1 MELREVDCLEDFFT
15 TQAMVDPDQIYHY
28 MVTLGK
34 TYLSRGQKD
43 YDVDPYCQIVLC
55 KITTVNVYTWCLP
68 CGPSL
73 YQTSYRLTN
82 LIFIMKL

>member
-55 KITTVNVYTWCLP
+55 KITTESQTWKVDLWFQ
-68 CGPSL
+68 GASERD
-73 YQTSYRLTN
+73 TWR
-82 LIFIMKL
+82 

>member
-34 TYLSRGQKD
+34 RIYLGARRTMMW
-43 YDVDPYCQIVLC
+43 IH
-55 KITTVNVYTWCLP
+55 IA
-68 CGPSL
+68 
-73 YQTSYRLTN
+73 
-82 LIFIMKL
+82 KLFFAK